1 MLKRK
6 EKAER
11 RHARSA
17 DKSRLAQEEDA
28 PTGTDPTADPTAE
41 PTGPADSAESPSAD
55 G

>member
-17 DKSRLAQEEDA
+17 DKSRQAEGADA
-28 PTGTDPTADPTAE
+28 PPGADPGAE
-41 PTGPADSAESPSAD
+41 LPGPAETDTGATPSSNA
-55 G
+55 